1 MKSLKSLKTIR
12 WREQPFVSGVLVVIN
27 VIVFGIYLYFG
38 DDLLTWG
45 QVDGVHVFGQGEYGR
60 VIYSMF
66 LHADFQHLV
75 SNMFILLFLGMMIEK
90 AVGHVRFV
98 FFYFFSGI
106 CGNLVSLYFKAISGE
121 YALGS
126 IGASGAIF
134 GLEGVLLALVLLW
147 GEKLEDVT
155 LVRVL
160 FMVGYSVYAGFL
172 VQNVDNA
179 AHVGGLLTG
188 FLWAVVMC
196 LVEKRRLSSKES

>member
-12 WREQPFVSGVLVVIN
+12 WREQPIVSGILVVIN
-27 VIVFGIYLYFG
+27 VIVFGICIFIG
-38 DDLLTWG
+38 DELITRG
-45 QVDGVHVFGQGEYGR
+45 RVDVEHVFGQNEYMR

-66 LHADFQHLV
+66 LHADFEHLV

-90 AVGHVRFV
+90 AVGHVRFI

-106 CGNLVSLYFKAISGE
+106 CGNLVSLYFKSITETSI
-121 YALGS
+121 GS

-160 FMVGYSVYAGFL
+160 FMVGYSVYAGL
-172 VQNVDNA
+172 LEQNIDNA

-196 LVEKRRLSSKES
+196 LVEKRRSARK

>member
-1 MKSLKSLKTIR
+1 MKSLKSLKTVR
-12 WREQPFVSGVLVVIN
+12 LREQPIVSGILVVIN
-27 VIVFGIYLYFG
+27 VIVFGICFFTGDNLYT
-38 DDLLTWG
+38 LG
-45 QVDGVHVFGQGEYGR
+45 QVDVDHVFGQGEYGR

-66 LHADFQHLV
+66 LHADFRHLV

-90 AVGHVRFV
+90 AVGHVRFI

-121 YALGS
+121 FTIGS

-172 VQNVDNA
+172 EQSIDNA

-188 FLWAVVMC
+188 FLWTVVMC
-196 LVEKRRLSSKES
+196 LVEKRRSSRK